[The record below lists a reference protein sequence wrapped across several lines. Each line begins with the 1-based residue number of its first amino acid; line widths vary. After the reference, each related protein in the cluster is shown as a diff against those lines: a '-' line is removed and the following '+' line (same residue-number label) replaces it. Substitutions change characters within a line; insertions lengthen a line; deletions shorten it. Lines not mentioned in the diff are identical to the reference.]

1 MLGWKSLP
9 ADPLPLHRHPEN
21 APSLLPHFHLHLQPP
36 SRKSFPVAQ
45 QLARQSL
52 PQILQPLLN
61 LQRQVP
67 AALPAS
73 PRAWALPAALD
84 PQLLTGVTAAS
95 TEARASQI

>member
-36 SRKSFPVAQ
+36 SRKYPVPQ
-45 QLARQSL
+45 QLGQQPL

-61 LQRQVP
+61 LQRQ
-67 AALPAS
+67 ALALPAS
-73 PRAWALPAALD
+73 PRAAWALPEALD
-84 PQLLTGVTAAS
+84 PQLLPRVTAAS
-95 TEARASQI
+95 TGARARQI